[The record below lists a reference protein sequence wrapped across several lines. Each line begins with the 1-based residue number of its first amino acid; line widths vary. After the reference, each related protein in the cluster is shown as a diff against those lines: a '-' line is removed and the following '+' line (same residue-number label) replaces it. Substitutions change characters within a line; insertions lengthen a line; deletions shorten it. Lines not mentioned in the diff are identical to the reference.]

1 MNAART
7 GKTPTMLDKEQQ
19 VINTHATLIHA
30 VVEACHQPGLAAQL
44 AAPLKDMAE
53 SGWGNLVN
61 ALRQVLAGRRD
72 TALLNTLDEE
82 DTIILRAILVG
93 LQNPASLPD
102 VHAATDSPQ
111 MAAPGLA
118 AMVAQAARGDSAA
131 LVALG
136 NMGEQMARVGGEM
149 ALVASTLRPLIN
161 GERDPEVLT
170 RHLGTRSRGLVLS
183 ILEELGK
190 LERH

>member
-1 MNAART
+1 
-7 GKTPTMLDKEQQ
+7 MLDKEQQ
-19 VINTHATLIHA
+19 VINTHAALIHA
-30 VVEACHQPGLAAQL
+30 VVEACHPRELVAQL
-44 AAPLKDMAE
+44 EAPLKGMAD
-53 SGWGNLVN
+53 SGWGSLVT

-72 TALLNTLDEE
+72 DALLNALDEE
-82 DTIILRAILVG
+82 DGIILRAILGG

-102 VHAATDSPQ
+102 LQATTGNPQ

-118 AMVAQAARGDSAA
+118 AMVTQAARGDGAA
-131 LVALG
+131 LMALA
-136 NMGEQMARVGGEM
+136 NMGEQMSRVGGEM
-149 ALVASTLRPLIN
+149 ARVASTLRPLIN
-161 GERDPEVLT
+161 GERNPEILT